1 MAVSFKKLLIIT
13 TVLIILCLASYK
25 YKQSSAIP
33 EVSKQETSQNFVF
46 VMWKNNVQEI
56 LDYKNID
63 KIQINR
69 KGKVFKIKDLPP
81 NKQELF
87 KLMLIYKLKKEAIK
101 MEDMTISQENKQFV
115 ENVKN
120 KCDEKI
126 AESKQK
132 IYNLN
137 NDTMHAFDK
146 HFLENLDVYFFN

>member
-1 MAVSFKKLLIIT
+1 MAVSFKKILI
-13 TVLIILCLASYK
+13 VAFLFIISIWTGYK
-25 YKQSSAIP
+25 YTKTSTKT
-33 EVSKQETSQNFVF
+33 EVTKHESSQNFIF
-46 VMWKNNVQEI
+46 FMWKDSVQEI

-69 KGKVFKIKDLPP
+69 KGKIFKIKDLPP

-101 MEDMTISQENKQFV
+101 MEEMAVSQENKQFA
-115 ENVKN
+115 ETVKN

-137 NDTMHAFDK
+137 EASMHSFDK
-146 HFLENLDVYFFN
+146 QFLENLDVYFFN

>member
-1 MAVSFKKLLIIT
+1 MAVSFKKSLIIT
-13 TVLIILCLASYK
+13 TVLIILCLAIYK
-25 YKQSSAIP
+25 YKRSSTIP

-46 VMWKNNVQEI
+46 VMWKDNVQEI

-69 KGKVFKIKDLPP
+69 KGKIFKIKDLPS

-101 MEDMTISQENKQFV
+101 MEDMEISQENKQFV

>member
-1 MAVSFKKLLIIT
+1 
-13 TVLIILCLASYK
+13 
-25 YKQSSAIP
+25 
-33 EVSKQETSQNFVF
+33 
-46 VMWKNNVQEI
+46 MWKDSVQEI

-69 KGKVFKIKDLPP
+69 KGKIFKIKDLPP

-101 MEDMTISQENKQFV
+101 MEEMAVSQENKQFA
-115 ENVKN
+115 ETVKN

-137 NDTMHAFDK
+137 EASMHSFDK
-146 HFLENLDVYFFN
+146 QFLENLDVYFFN

>member
-25 YKQSSAIP
+25 YKRSSTIP

-46 VMWKNNVQEI
+46 VMWKDNVQEI

-87 KLMLIYKLKKEAIK
+87 VDL
-101 MEDMTISQENKQFV
+101 
-115 ENVKN
+115 
-120 KCDEKI
+120 
-126 AESKQK
+126 
-132 IYNLN
+132 
-137 NDTMHAFDK
+137 
-146 HFLENLDVYFFN
+146 